1 MRSLELPVVEV
12 SNDHQADE
20 HGHSPVDRPALLRRG
35 LRLEYISLSW
45 NLIEGAVAIVAGI
58 IAGSVALIGF
68 GVDSFVESTSAAVII
83 WRILAETRN
92 RAEPEKVFAIERWAQ
107 RFVALS
113 LTVFGIYL
121 LFESSSAIVFKEQP
135 EVSHTGIVL
144 AVLSL
149 GVMWWLARS
158 IRRVGQ
164 ELHSHAIEAD
174 STQTLACWWMSVSL
188 LVGLG
193 LNALFGWWWADPIAG
208 IVISGLMFREAKGT
222 WAGKDCCGI
231 YP

>member
-1 MRSLELPVVEV
+1 MRSLELPVVEATSGHHADV
-12 SNDHQADE
+12 HDHA
-20 HGHSPVDRPALLRRG
+20 PVDRPALLRRG

-45 NLIEGAVAIVAGI
+45 NLVEGAVAIVAGI
-58 IAGSVALIGF
+58 IAGSVALVGF

-83 WRILAETRN
+83 WRILAEVRN
-92 RAEPEKVFAIERWAQ
+92 KAEPDKIAAIERRAQ
-107 RFVALS
+107 KFVALS
-113 LTVFGIYL
+113 LTVFGLYL
-121 LFESSSAIVFKEQP
+121 LFESGSAIVLKERP
-135 EVSHTGIVL
+135 EASPTGIVL

-158 IRRVGQ
+158 IRRAGQ

-174 STQTLACWWMSVSL
+174 STQTLACWWMSLSL

-193 LNALFGWWWADPIAG
+193 LNALFGWWWADPLAG
-208 IVISGLMFREAKGT
+208 IAISGLMLREAKDT

-231 YP
+231 

>member
-1 MRSLELPVVEV
+1 MRSLELPVVE
-12 SNDHQADE
+12 DTHHHHPDE
-20 HGHSPVDRPALLRRG
+20 HSYDPVDRPALLRRG
-35 LRLEYISLSW
+35 LRLEYISLGW
-45 NLIEGAVAIVAGI
+45 NLVEGGVAIAAGI
-58 IAGSVALIGF
+58 IAGSVALVGF

-92 RAEPEKVFAIERWAQ
+92 RAEPDKIFAIERRAQ
-107 RFVALS
+107 KFVALS
-113 LTVFGIYL
+113 LAVFGLYL
-121 LFESSSAIVFKEQP
+121 LFESGSAIALKERP

-164 ELHSHAIEAD
+164 DLHSHAIEAD
-174 STQTLACWWMSVSL
+174 STQTLACWWMSLSL

-193 LNALFGWWWADPIAG
+193 LNALFGWWWTDPLAG
-208 IVISGLMFREAKGT
+208 IAISGLMLREAKET
-222 WAGKDCCGI
+222 WMGKDCCGI
-231 YP
+231 